1 MKATNATATIL
12 RAMMEELHGENR
24 ISIDAK
30 ADREEY
36 VDFIA
41 LDIMNA
47 CNKFG
52 GRLNQIR
59 FHPIMANLAM
69 NMYIGMAYK
78 DMVDVMPFCF
88 PTMRTMQR
96 SRAEIATHE
105 GTDPKVYAKV
115 SEKNSFRLIVGSG
128 ERLCRLISLQS
139 ATM

>member
-52 GRLNQIR
+52 KG
-59 FHPIMANLAM
+59 
-69 NMYIGMAYK
+69 
-78 DMVDVMPFCF
+78 DV
-88 PTMRTMQR
+88 
-96 SRAEIATHE
+96 
-105 GTDPKVYAKV
+105 
-115 SEKNSFRLIVGSG
+115 N
-128 ERLCRLISLQS
+128 
-139 ATM
+139 